1 MRLLILLVLSFIYFD
16 SNSQLLSKKQI
27 DSIKSELSV
36 SKKNDS
42 VSVNSYIQLGNVL
55 LNTEPELANKY
66 TDSAFAIAEKINWK
80 PGLAAVFRQKSVY
93 YLNKS
98 DYSTAISYLQ
108 KAKKIGE
115 ELKDEKLI
123 SSLDI
128 NMGLIYLQS
137 EEYLPAIKCFKRSL
151 AYGEKINNA
160 QFITYSL
167 NNLGISFL
175 RISQPDSSIY
185 YLEKS
190 LPIAEENK
198 FDQVLSFN
206 YTNLGGAYDLKKDY
220 KNAEKYFKK
229 GIEKAELTGD
239 AMSMAQALT
248 GLAEVNTYLMKRDSA
263 IYYCKKSLEFSKQ
276 VGNLQWQKE
285 AHIMLSENYYALGQM
300 ENALVS
306 YKNYV
311 VFRDSLMNDNKKSEI
326 VKRDLQFI
334 NEKTKADLK
343 REKERQEIY
352 FFSGLI
358 ILLAAL
364 ISFIF
369 YKRSRDVRQKQ
380 IETLSELKIK
390 DTELKAL
397 RLQMN
402 PHFIGNALQSVQHF
416 LKEHKPEEAEEYL
429 IKFSSLMRAVLTNSE
444 VDVIPLTKEIE
455 TLEWY
460 MQLENLRMNYPFTY
474 KIDIDKS
481 LNADEIFIPPN
492 IIQPIVENSIK
503 HGLIPKNAN
512 GKILIS
518 IIKLNG
524 NLIISVEDNGVG
536 RKNSTKENNL
546 FSKESMGIKITR
558 ERLTRLKNKNS
569 RLEITDLI
577 SNNIPTG
584 TRVQIIL
591 PE

>member
-263 IYYCKKSLEFSKQ
+263 IYYCKKSLEFSKK

-416 LKEHKPEEAEEYL
+416 LKVHKPEEAEEYL

>member
-263 IYYCKKSLEFSKQ
+263 IYYCKKSLEFSKK
-276 VGNLQWQKE
+276 VENLQWQKE

-444 VDVIPLTKEIE
+444 VDVIPLTKEME

-460 MQLENLRMNYPFTY
+460 IQLENLRMNYPFTY

-577 SNNIPTG
+577 SNNIPAG

>member
-577 SNNIPTG
+577 SNYIPTG

>member
-1 MRLLILLVLSFIYFD
+1 MRLLILLVLTLIYFD
-16 SNSQLLSKKQI
+16 SNSQLLSKEQI
-27 DSIKSELSV
+27 DSIKTELSER
-36 SKKNDS
+36 KKADS
-42 VSVNSYIQLGNVL
+42 ISVNSYIQLGNVL
-55 LNTEPELANKY
+55 LNTKPELANKY

-98 DYSTAISYLQ
+98 DYSTAIYYLQ

-137 EEYLPAIKCFKRSL
+137 EEYISAIKCFKRSL
-151 AYGEKINNA
+151 AYGEKIKNA
-160 QFITYSL
+160 QFTTYSL

-175 RISQPDSSIY
+175 RLAQPDSSIY

-190 LPIAEENK
+190 LPVAEENK

-263 IYYCKKSLEFSKQ
+263 IYYCNKSLEYSKQ
-276 VGNLQWQKE
+276 IGNLQWQKE
-285 AHIMLSENYYALGQM
+285 AHIMLSENYYALGKM
-300 ENALVS
+300 ENALIS

-334 NEKTKADLK
+334 NEKANADLK
-343 REKERQEIY
+343 REKERQEVY

-358 ILLAAL
+358 ILLTAL

-369 YKRSRDVRQKQ
+369 YKRIRDVKQKQ

-402 PHFIGNALQSVQHF
+402 PHFIGNALQSIQYF
-416 LKEHKPEEAEEYL
+416 LKEHKPDEAEEYL

-460 MQLENLRMNYPFTY
+460 MQLENLRMKYPFSY
-474 KIDIDKS
+474 KIDIEKS
-481 LNADEIFIPPN
+481 LKADETFIPPN

-503 HGLIPKNAN
+503 HGLIPKNEN

-518 IIKLNG
+518 ILKLNG

-536 RKNSTKENNL
+536 RKTSTNQKNF

-558 ERLTRLKNKNS
+558 ERLMRLKSKNS
-569 RLEITDLI
+569 RLEIVDLK

>member
-492 IIQPIVENSIK
+492 IIQPIVENSIM

>member
-27 DSIKSELSV
+27 DSIKSELFV

-518 IIKLNG
+518 IIKING

>member
-369 YKRSRDVRQKQ
+369 YKRSRDVKQKQ

-577 SNNIPTG
+577 SNNIPAG

>member
-577 SNNIPTG
+577 SNNIPAG

>member
-42 VSVNSYIQLGNVL
+42 ISVNSYIQLGNVL

>member
-42 VSVNSYIQLGNVL
+42 ISVNSYIQLGNVL

-364 ISFIF
+364 VSFIF

>member
-220 KNAEKYFKK
+220 KNADKYFKK

-429 IKFSSLMRAVLTNSE
+429 IKFSSLMRAMLTNSE

-524 NLIISVEDNGVG
+524 NLIISVDDNGVG

>member
-80 PGLAAVFRQKSVY
+80 PGLAAVYRQKSVY

>member
-55 LNTEPELANKY
+55 LNIEPELANKY

-343 REKERQEIY
+343 REKERQETY

>member
-93 YLNKS
+93 FLNKS